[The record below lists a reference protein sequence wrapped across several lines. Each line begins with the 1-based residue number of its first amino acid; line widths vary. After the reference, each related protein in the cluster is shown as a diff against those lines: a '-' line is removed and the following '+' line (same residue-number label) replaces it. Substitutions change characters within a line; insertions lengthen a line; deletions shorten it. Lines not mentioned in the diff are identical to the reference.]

1 MGHSPGS
8 GPHEAQ
14 EAFRTELAGRA
25 VWKLLVK
32 SLDLYLPGHKPVP
45 GDVRF
50 SSRPGPAPVF
60 ADASGF
66 GFQFPRGVARREVD
80 REIFVRGDRGRLT
93 GIAIRGPYAAVGSRV
108 VDAASLTAYARRL
121 TYQTLFDPHDA
132 DTAGS
137 AVRAAKSLSDVVFLD
152 DEKGLGLG
160 VELDRETGR
169 PHARL
174 LVRMTG
180 DGVVVQAYPEAG
192 RTAQA
197 VRSQN

>member
-1 MGHSPGS
+1 MGHSPVS
-8 GPHEAQ
+8 GPQVTE
-14 EAFRTELAGRA
+14 EAFRAELAGRA

-32 SLDLYLPGHKPVP
+32 SLELYLPGHKAVP

-60 ADASGF
+60 ADAAGF
-66 GFQFPRGVARREVD
+66 GFQLPRGVARREVD

-93 GIAIRGPYAAVGSRV
+93 GIVIRGPYAAVGSRV
-108 VDAASLTAYARRL
+108 IDAASLTAYARRL
-121 TYQTLFDPHDA
+121 TYQTLYDPADA
-132 DTAGS
+132 DSAGS
-137 AVRAAKSLSDVVFLD
+137 AVRAAKSLTDVVFLD
-152 DEKGLGLG
+152 DETGLGLG

-174 LVRMTG
+174 LVRMG
-180 DGVVVQAYPEAG
+180 PDGIVVQAYPAAG
-192 RTAQA
+192 RAAQA

>member
-1 MGHSPGS
+1 MGHVPGS
-8 GPHEAQ
+8 YEAE
-14 EAFRTELAGRA
+14 EAFRAELAGRA

-32 SLDLYLPGHKPVP
+32 SLELYFPGHKAVP

-60 ADASGF
+60 ADSSGF
-66 GFQFPRGVARREVD
+66 GLQFPRGDVRRDPD

-93 GIAIRGPYAAVGSRV
+93 GIAIRGPYAVVGSRV
-108 VDAASLTAYARRL
+108 IDAASLTAYARRL
-121 TYQTLFDPHDA
+121 TYQTLYDPHDA

-137 AVRAAKSLSDVVFLD
+137 AVRAARSLSDVVFLD
-152 DEKGLGLG
+152 DETGFGLG

-174 LVRMTG
+174 LVRMASG
-180 DGVVVQAYPEAG
+180 GVVVQAYPAAG
-192 RTAQA
+192 RAAQA